1 MRKLKT
7 VLLFSGLLLF
17 FTASAMA
24 QSPISVTAPI
34 GVKTFVAHLVLP
46 PNVVRAN
53 AVMGLTRQANWVD
66 APAKWE
72 WEKVHDSAG
81 FVKSI
86 IVYVTLDPDNTT
98 QAYGKTDLLLDL
110 RRDLSCG
117 DRRKRSAVHVPSL
130 RDGAVN
136 GAPAPANS
144 VGHPARAQDTRPTKL
159 VQDRWNGRGENALPK
174 PSECT
179 IRHREF

>member
-1 MRKLKT
+1 MVDAGRDGAKGETAMRKLKT
-7 VLLFSGLLLF
+7 ILLLSGLLFF

-53 AVMGLTRQANWVD
+53 AVMGLTRQSNWVD

-81 FVKSI
+81 FVKSV

-98 QAYGKTDLLLDL
+98 QAYGKTI
-110 RRDLSCG
+110 CCWTY
-117 DRRKRSAVHVPSL
+117 AETSL
-130 RDGAVN
+130 VATDVSGVQHTY
-136 GAPAPANS
+136 PLF
-144 VGHPARAQDTRPTKL
+144 VTAQ
-159 VQDRWNGRGENALPK
+159 
-174 PSECT
+174 
-179 IRHREF
+179 